1 MQFYRPLS
9 DYVEKYDACLI
20 GGKKND
26 VSPGRRKSA
35 KKSSELEFYSV
46 HDAIVFY
53 LSCNCFCV
61 T

>member
-1 MQFYRPLS
+1 MLHMQFYRPLS

-35 KKSSELEFYSV
+35 KKSSELE
-46 HDAIVFY
+46 I
-53 LSCNCFCV
+53 LL
-61 T
+61 

>member
-1 MQFYRPLS
+1 MRFFFKGKMLHMQFYRPLS

-35 KKSSELEFYSV
+35 KKSSELE
-46 HDAIVFY
+46 I
-53 LSCNCFCV
+53 LL
-61 T
+61 